1 MTGVGEGASGC
12 VDRVTVTYAVEVE
25 GNWIVV
31 VVSDGGGVSVV
42 VTGARVGSEVSGG

>member
-31 VVSDGGGVSVV
+31 VSDGGGVSVV